1 MPMFNNAFY
10 QLLTLS
16 YILGNIISFIFLQM
30 QLNEYERDAFKLHY
44 HVVFP
49 NFPSFILKY

>member
-16 YILGNIISFIFLQM
+16 YIFGNIISFHFLQM
-30 QLNEYERDAFKLHY
+30 QFNEYEWSSFKLHY
-44 HVVFP
+44 HVVFH